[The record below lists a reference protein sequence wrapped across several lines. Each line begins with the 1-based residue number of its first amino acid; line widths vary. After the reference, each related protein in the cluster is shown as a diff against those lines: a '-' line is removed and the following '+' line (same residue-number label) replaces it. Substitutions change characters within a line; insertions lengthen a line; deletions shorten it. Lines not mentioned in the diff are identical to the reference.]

1 MEISQKTTTLI
12 EAVDQFRH
20 NGLWGLQIMKT
31 WMERNVQLLGWR
43 EFPMF
48 EYRVLRDPSRLL
60 NREDSENEVELCMHH
75 VTGLPLRDILITIAV
90 EPYCQANPRPGVI
103 YCGLLYISSSLEA
116 SRHVLSNPFLFS

>member
-48 EYRVLRDPSRLL
+48 EYRGKAIPV
-60 NREDSENEVELCMHH
+60 
-75 VTGLPLRDILITIAV
+75 A
-90 EPYCQANPRPGVI
+90 
-103 YCGLLYISSSLEA
+103 SSIG
-116 SRHVLSNPFLFS
+116 RTKRMK